1 MTPVLPIKLCLR
13 SSRPCTFTGMTLC
26 LVTWTPA
33 MVKNDFEKWLNMLYY
48 GNYGA
53 VKATRGMSHDY
64 LGMRLD
70 FSQKNTV
77 TVDMRAYVVEI
88 VG

>member
-1 MTPVLPIKLCLR
+1 V
-13 SSRPCTFTGMTLC
+13 
-26 LVTWTPA
+26 VEH
-33 MVKNDFEKWLNMLYY
+33 VV
-48 GNYGA
+48 GA

-77 TVDMRAYVVEI
+77 TVDMRAYVVEMI
-88 VG
+88 DESKHVESLS